1 MRMRG
6 GMNDHSRSG
15 RAVLVTDG
23 GEGRGR
29 DVIAAVRGLAA
40 GGYSPVAAVATR
52 SWRSAPSRYCARRVQ
67 VLPAT
72 DSSYAD
78 AILDELRSGRYLT
91 VIPASEDA
99 LVALGVSV
107 PHLLDKTMMGKA
119 AGEAGLPVPPSR
131 RFEDRRELA
140 ASAHELQYPLVVKPS
155 QRRYWAFRVDSPD
168 QLQAGMSDDGPVVV
182 QPYVDA
188 PLRAVSGVVWQGR
201 LVAAVHER
209 WLRIWPRHCGLAS
222 AAETVPPDA
231 ELEQRLLALLT
242 GYEGIF
248 CAQFV
253 GPYLI
258 DLNLRIHSSHPLAV
272 AAGVNVVALYC
283 DLLRGDDVPTVR
295 ARPGVFYRWIEGDVR
310 HVAGALR
317 DGRLGVGQAL
327 RALRPRRGAAHSTES
342 LRDPLPMAER
352 ILSGVAR
359 QVGRRAGT
367 AATRG

>member
-1 MRMRG
+1 VSE
-6 GMNDHSRSG
+6 NPRS
-15 RAVLVTDG
+15 VLVTDG
-23 GEGRGR
+23 RDGRGR

-40 GGYSPVAAVATR
+40 GGYLPVAAVATR
-52 SWRSAPSRYCARRVQ
+52 SWRSAPSRYFARRVQ
-67 VLPAT
+67 VPAVT
-72 DSSYAD
+72 DASYAD
-78 AILDELRSGRYLT
+78 AIRKELNSGRHLT
-91 VIPASEDA
+91 VLPASEEA

-107 PHLLDKTMMGKA
+107 PHLLDKTAMGKA
-119 AGEAGLPVPPSR
+119 AERAGLRVPPSR
-131 RFEDRRELA
+131 SFQDRRELA
-140 ASAHELQYPLVVKPS
+140 ASAHELEYPLVVKPT
-155 QRRYWAFRVDSPD
+155 QRRYWAFRVDRPD
-168 QLQAGMSDDGPVVV
+168 QLQDGMVDDGPVVV

-188 PLRAVSGVVWQGR
+188 PLRAVSGVVWQGS

-231 ELEQRLLALLT
+231 ELEQRLVAVLS

-283 DLLRGDDVPTVR
+283 DLLRGEDITPVR
-295 ARPGVFYRWIEGDVR
+295 ARPGIFYRWLEGDVR
-310 HVAGALR
+310 NVAGAVR
-317 DGRLGVGQAL
+317 DGGLGVAQAL

-342 LRDPLPMAER
+342 LRDPLPIAER

-359 QVGRRAGT
+359 QVGRRAAT
-367 AATRG
+367 AARG